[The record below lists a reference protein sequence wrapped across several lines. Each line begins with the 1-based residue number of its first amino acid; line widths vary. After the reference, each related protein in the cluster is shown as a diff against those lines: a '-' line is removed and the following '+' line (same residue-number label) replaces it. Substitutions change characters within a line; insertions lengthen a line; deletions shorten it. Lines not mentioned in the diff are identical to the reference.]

1 LFALLSALYLI
12 LYSLLQ
18 LEDYALLM
26 GTALMLVVLLVL
38 MWFTQNLRVTSE
50 NRTDQAIDT

>member
-1 LFALLSALYLI
+1 MLKSICKKPRQASNDIILYTI

-26 GTALMLVVLLVL
+26 GTGLLLVVLFVL
-38 MWFTQNLRVTSE
+38 MWVTCNLQVKE
-50 NRTDQAIDT
+50 

>member
-1 LFALLSALYLI
+1 MFALLSALYLI